1 MINIYD
7 GNNYFRIMLET
18 DVTGLAPRTVLD
30 KFLDAKEPTIWVWD
44 GAKGNAKRREVY
56 PEYKRNRSPLKK
68 DIYAGFETVQEV
80 LNYTPVIQV
89 KVPGYEADDV
99 IAALARNYGR
109 RKEQVA
115 VYSTDA
121 DFLQLSAEFPDHVFS
136 GARPKADVPSKLVRL
151 YKTCVGDP
159 SDNIPGIGG
168 FGDVTWRNADKAQLQ
183 ALVDACVA
191 ETELPEIDL
200 PKRCHTWLAENR
212 VLVKHFWEIVG
223 FIPVDLAV
231 ISDHMT
237 VGKRNYEAADTYLKQ
252 WFL

>member
-7 GNNYFRIMLET
+7 GNNYFRIVLET
-18 DVTGLAPRTVLD
+18 DTTGLAPRTMLD
-30 KFLDAKEPTIWVWD
+30 KFRAVAEPTIWVWD
-44 GAKGNAKRREVY
+44 GAKGNAKRREIY
-56 PEYKRNRSPLKK
+56 PDYKMNRTPLKK
-68 DIYAGFETVQEV
+68 DIFAGFETVQEV
-80 LNYTPVIQV
+80 LSHTPVIQV

-109 RKEQVA
+109 RREQVA
-115 VYSTDA
+115 VYSSDA
-121 DFLQLSAEFPDHVFS
+121 DFLQLVSEFPDNLFVGAKPKEHVP
-136 GARPKADVPSKLVRL
+136 ANLIRL

-191 ETELPEIDL
+191 GTAHPEIEL
-200 PKRCHTWLAENR
+200 PKRCHTWLGENSS
-212 VLVKHFWEIVG
+212 LVADFWNIVG
-223 FIPVDLAV
+223 FIPVDLDL
-231 ISDHMT
+231 ISEHMT
-237 VGKRNYEAADTYLKQ
+237 VGKPDYAAADTYLKQ